1 MRYKKLYVNLYANQ
15 LRDLFI
21 EWKMPLLDGV
31 TEYDVPCPYFKYE
44 MPFILGIPIA
54 ISSIGYEIDVEILEC
69 VAVDL
74 FDSRKQEVNHEN
86 IKIIEVFSGNKIIK
100 INLKGLVIQELNYLI
115 IKMKAKKF
123 VNIDPIFFNFTYAIV
138 NPFKEDIDLD
148 VKIIAHFAYLI
159 RTFQLYCYKFNAET
173 GERIKQEKEIYSRKN
188 GDMIAADLW
197 CTSIH
202 PKEEV
207 DIYLSGSRLYKFIFM
222 PRERF
227 WYMIFI
233 AAVLV
238 AMSPFFNVIIN
249 IIKLILD
256 ILGYSSSALNISA

>member
-1 MRYKKLYVNLYANQ
+1 MKYKKLYVNLYANQ

-21 EWKMPLLDGV
+21 EWKMPLLNGV

-54 ISSIGYEIDVEILEC
+54 ISSVGYEIDVEILEC

-74 FDSRKQEVNHEN
+74 FDHKNQEVPLKN

-100 INLKGLVIQELNYLI
+100 INLDGLDILDLNYLI
-115 IKMKAKKF
+115 VKIKAKKF
-123 VNIDPIFFNFTYAIV
+123 VNIDPVFFNFTYAIV
-138 NPFKEDIDLD
+138 NPFKEDLELD

-173 GERIKQEKEIYSRKN
+173 GERLGQIKEVYSRKN
-188 GDMIAADLW
+188 GDMIVADLY
-197 CTSIH
+197 CASIH

-207 DIYLSGSRLYKFIFM
+207 DIYLTGSRLHNIIFM
-222 PRERF
+222 SREKF
-227 WYMIFI
+227 WYVIFI
-233 AAVLV
+233 AALLV
-238 AMSPFFNVIIN
+238 ASSPFLN
-249 IIKLILD
+249 IIISFVKLVQD
-256 ILGYSSSALNISA
+256 I